1 MAPSFQIKSLL
12 RIWETKMR
20 LLLKILRIQSLRN
33 RMTNLYIVQSQKE
46 NEDLR
51 KQIRELQSSRK
62 SKTGA
67 VRYLK
72 TKRKKR
78 VMVIDSSDSDCT
90 DSSSSTSSVVELS
103 DGKSK
108 VKRSK
113 TVISRSTNNVET
125 PTMKSGIKYSD
136 WVHWVRVWQHS
147 V

>member
-1 MAPSFQIKSLL
+1 MGNQD
-12 RIWETKMR
+12 ETITEDTPNSK
-20 LLLKILRIQSLRN
+20 LKKQNDEL
-33 RMTNLYIVQSQKE
+33 VQSQKE

-67 VRYLK
+67 VRSPK

-90 DSSSSTSSVVELS
+90 DSSSSTSSVVEFS

-125 PTMKSGIKYSD
+125 PTMKSGMKYSD

-147 V
+147 IKIITSSR